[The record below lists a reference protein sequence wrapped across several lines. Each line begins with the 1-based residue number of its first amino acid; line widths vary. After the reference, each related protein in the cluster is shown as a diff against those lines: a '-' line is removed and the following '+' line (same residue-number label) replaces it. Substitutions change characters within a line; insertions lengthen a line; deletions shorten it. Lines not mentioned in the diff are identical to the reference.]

1 MMKKVLLCVC
11 ALVTALSLAAC
22 SGAPAASSASTPAS
36 VSEPAS
42 SSAAVSSSETQ
53 SEAASDTA
61 DYTAYSI
68 NFDVPEGFEQV
79 DASGTG
85 ASVIYQAEDGSNINV
100 VIMENDGSLASDVSM
115 EDLVGPIEEAFSQQY
130 GEDVH
135 LLDVAFTTG
144 NIGPCPY
151 YRLDYSVT
159 VAGVDLYQTG
169 IGISADRGYTISYT
183 DTNYGRWRDVFE
195 ESISSITPV
204 EK

>member
-1 MMKKVLLCVC
+1 MMKKVLLYVC
-11 ALVTALSLAAC
+11 ALVTTLSLAAC

-42 SSAAVSSSETQ
+42 SSTAVSSSETQ

-79 DASGTG
+79 DATGTG

>member
-11 ALVTALSLAAC
+11 ALVTTLSLAAC

-42 SSAAVSSSETQ
+42 SSTAVSSSETQ

-79 DASGTG
+79 DATGTG

>member
-1 MMKKVLLCVC
+1 M
-11 ALVTALSLAAC
+11 TTLSLAAC

-42 SSAAVSSSETQ
+42 SSTAVSSSETQ

-79 DASGTG
+79 DATGTG

>member
-1 MMKKVLLCVC
+1 M
-11 ALVTALSLAAC
+11 VTTLSLAAC

-42 SSAAVSSSETQ
+42 SSTAVSSSETQ

-79 DASGTG
+79 DATGTG

>member
-1 MMKKVLLCVC
+1 MMKKALLCVC

>member
-11 ALVTALSLAAC
+11 ALVTTLSLAAC

-36 VSEPAS
+36 DSQVASVSEAVPESVSEPAS
-42 SSAAVSSSETQ
+42 E
-53 SEAASDTA
+53 ASDA

>member
-22 SGAPAASSASTPAS
+22 SGAPAASSASTPAL